1 MLIDLTVKPMSSI
14 TASASTL
21 KSISSSSI
29 FGRQKNKLESFS
41 LSFHKW
47 ALIGLLHDHLYA
59 QETKPNRRMKT
70 KQNKTKQN
78 ENKTKKTRPR
88 PAVFGMLSCVS
99 DFEPTSLLVLSNFFS
114 ISTLCK
120 NWRVVWVKQ
129 RSSEH
134 QKRSRTL
141 QGYIC
146 ENSRWTLSITK
157 HRLVCVGNIY
167 ADCCREILA

>member
-1 MLIDLTVKPMSSI
+1 MSSI

-70 KQNKTKQN
+70 KQN

-88 PAVFGMLSCVS
+88 PAVFGMLSCVC
-99 DFEPTSLLVLSNFFS
+99 DFEPTSLLVFSNFFS
-114 ISTLCK
+114 INTLCK
-120 NWRVVWVKQ
+120 NWRAVWVKQ
-129 RSSEH
+129 LSGEN
-134 QKRSRTL
+134 QKAYRTL
-141 QGYIC
+141 QSYIC

-157 HRLVCVGNIY
+157 HRLVCVGSIY

>member
-41 LSFHKW
+41 LSFHKMGIDW
-47 ALIGLLHDHLYA
+47 SFTWSFICTG
-59 QETKPNRRMKT
+59 NKT
-70 KQNKTKQN
+70 QQTNENKTKQN

-99 DFEPTSLLVLSNFFS
+99 DFEPTSLLVFSNFFS

-146 ENSRWTLSITK
+146 ENSGWTLSITK

>member
-41 LSFHKW
+41 LTFHKMGIDW
-47 ALIGLLHDHLYA
+47 SFTWSIYMHRKQNPTD
-59 QETKPNRRMKT
+59 EW
-70 KQNKTKQN
+70 KQNKTK
-78 ENKTKKTRPR
+78 TKPTNRPR
-88 PAVFGMLSCVS
+88 PAVFGMLSCVC
-99 DFEPTSLLVLSNFFS
+99 DFEPTSLLVFSNLFS

-120 NWRVVWVKQ
+120 NWRAVWVKQ
-129 RSSEH
+129 LSGEN
-134 QKRSRTL
+134 QKAYRTL
-141 QGYIC
+141 QSYIC

-157 HRLVCVGNIY
+157 HRLVCVGSIY

>member
-1 MLIDLTVKPMSSI
+1 MSSI

-21 KSISSSSI
+21 KSIPSSSI

-41 LSFHKW
+41 LSFHKMGIDW
-47 ALIGLLHDHLYA
+47 SFTWSFICTG
-59 QETKPNRRMKT
+59 
-70 KQNKTKQN
+70 NKTQQTN
-78 ENKTKKTRPR
+78 ENKTKTKPKQNRPR
-88 PAVFGMLSCVS
+88 PAVFGMLSCVY
-99 DFEPTSLLVLSNFFS
+99 DFEPTSLLVFCNFFS

-120 NWRVVWVKQ
+120 NWRAVWVKQ
-129 RSSEH
+129 LSGEN
-134 QKRSRTL
+134 QKAYRTL

>member
-41 LSFHKW
+41 LSFHKMGIDW
-47 ALIGLLHDHLYA
+47 SFTWSFICTG
-59 QETKPNRRMKT
+59 
-70 KQNKTKQN
+70 NKTQQTN
-78 ENKTKKTRPR
+78 ENKTKRKQNQKNRPR
-88 PAVFGMLSCVS
+88 PAVFGMLSCVC
-99 DFEPTSLLVLSNFFS
+99 DFEPTSLLVFSNFFS

-120 NWRVVWVKQ
+120 NWRAVWVKQ
-129 RSSEH
+129 LSGEN
-134 QKRSRTL
+134 QKAYRTL
-141 QGYIC
+141 QGYIF

>member
-70 KQNKTKQN
+70 KQN
-78 ENKTKKTRPR
+78 ENKTKKNRLR
-88 PAVFGMLSCVS
+88 PAVFGMLSCVC
-99 DFEPTSLLVLSNFFS
+99 DFEPTSLLVFSNFFS

-120 NWRVVWVKQ
+120 NWRAVWVKQ
-129 RSSEH
+129 LSGEN
-134 QKRSRTL
+134 QKAYRTL
-141 QGYIC
+141 QGYIF

>member
-1 MLIDLTVKPMSSI
+1 MSSI

-41 LSFHKW
+41 LSFHKMGIDW
-47 ALIGLLHDHLYA
+47 SFTWSFICTG
-59 QETKPNRRMKT
+59 NKT
-70 KQNKTKQN
+70 QQTNKNKTKQN
-78 ENKTKKTRPR
+78 ENEKSKTKPKSRDQQYLVCCHAYMTLSPR
-88 PAVFGMLSCVS
+88 HYWSSAI
-99 DFEPTSLLVLSNFFS
+99 FFS

-120 NWRVVWVKQ
+120 NWRAVWVKQ
-129 RSSEH
+129 PKQLSGEN
-134 QKRSRTL
+134 QKAYRTL

>member
-1 MLIDLTVKPMSSI
+1 MSSI

-59 QETKPNRRMKT
+59 QETKPDRRM
-70 KQNKTKQN
+70 KTKQN
-78 ENKTKKTRPR
+78 ENKTKKNTRPR

-99 DFEPTSLLVLSNFFS
+99 DFEPTSLLVFSNFFS

-120 NWRVVWVKQ
+120 NWRAVWVKQ
-129 RSSEH
+129 LSGEN
-134 QKRSRTL
+134 QKAYKTL
-141 QGYIC
+141 HGYIF

>member
-1 MLIDLTVKPMSSI
+1 MSSI

-59 QETKPNRRMKT
+59 QEIKPNRRM
-70 KQNKTKQN
+70 KTKQN

-88 PAVFGMLSCVS
+88 PAVFGMLSCVC
-99 DFEPTSLLVLSNFFS
+99 DFEPTSLLVFSNFFS
-114 ISTLCK
+114 INTLCK
-120 NWRVVWVKQ
+120 NWRAVWVKQ
-129 RSSEH
+129 LSGEN
-134 QKRSRTL
+134 QKAYRTL
-141 QGYIC
+141 QSYIC

-157 HRLVCVGNIY
+157 HRLVCVGSIY

>member
-29 FGRQKNKLESFS
+29 FGRQKSKLESFS

-70 KQNKTKQN
+70 KQNKTK
-78 ENKTKKTRPR
+78 TKPKKPGRDQQYLVCCHAYVTLSPR
-88 PAVFGMLSCVS
+88 SL
-99 DFEPTSLLVLSNFFS
+99 TSLLVFSNFFS
-114 ISTLCK
+114 INVLYVRIGVQFESNSWVVKIRRLIEPF
-120 NWRVVWVKQ
+120 RVISVKIQ
-129 RSSEH
+129 DELF
-134 QKRSRTL
+134 Q
-141 QGYIC
+141 
-146 ENSRWTLSITK
+146 
-157 HRLVCVGNIY
+157 
-167 ADCCREILA
+167 

>member
-1 MLIDLTVKPMSSI
+1 MSSI

-70 KQNKTKQN
+70 KQN

-88 PAVFGMLSCVS
+88 PAVFGMLSCVC
-99 DFEPTSLLVLSNFFS
+99 DFEPTSLLVFSNFFS
-114 ISTLCK
+114 INTLCK
-120 NWRVVWVKQ
+120 NWRAVWVKQ
-129 RSSEH
+129 LSGEN
-134 QKRSRTL
+134 QKAYRTL
-141 QGYIC
+141 QSYTC

-157 HRLVCVGNIY
+157 HRLVCVGSVY
-167 ADCCREILA
+167 ADCCREI

>member
-70 KQNKTKQN
+70 KQN
-78 ENKTKKTRPR
+78 ENKTKKTGRDQQYLVCCHAYVTLSPR
-88 PAVFGMLSCVS
+88 HYWSSAI
-99 DFEPTSLLVLSNFFS
+99 FFS

-120 NWRVVWVKQ
+120 NWRAVWVKQ
-129 RSSEH
+129 LSGEN
-134 QKRSRTL
+134 QKAYRTL
-141 QGYIC
+141 QGFSVKIQD
-146 ENSRWTLSITK
+146 ELFQ
-157 HRLVCVGNIY
+157 
-167 ADCCREILA
+167 

>member
-1 MLIDLTVKPMSSI
+1 MSSI

-70 KQNKTKQN
+70 KQN

-88 PAVFGMLSCVS
+88 PAVFGMLSCVCDS
-99 DFEPTSLLVLSNFFS
+99 EPTSLLVFSNFFS
-114 ISTLCK
+114 INTLCK
-120 NWRVVWVKQ
+120 NWRAVWVKQ
-129 RSSEH
+129 LSSEN
-134 QKRSRTL
+134 QKAYRTL
-141 QGYIC
+141 QSYIC

-157 HRLVCVGNIY
+157 HRLVCVGSIY

>member
-70 KQNKTKQN
+70 KQN
-78 ENKTKKTRPR
+78 ENKTKQTRPR
-88 PAVFGMLSCVS
+88 PAVFGKLSCVC
-99 DFEPTSLLVLSNFFS
+99 DFEPTSLLVFSNFFS
-114 ISTLCK
+114 INTLCK
-120 NWRVVWVKQ
+120 NWRAVWVKQ
-129 RSSEH
+129 LSGEN
-134 QKRSRTL
+134 QKAYRTL
-141 QGYIC
+141 QSYIC

-157 HRLVCVGNIY
+157 HRLVCVGSIY

>member
-29 FGRQKNKLESFS
+29 FGRQKSKLESFS

-70 KQNKTKQN
+70 KQN
-78 ENKTKKTRPR
+78 ENKTKKNRLR
-88 PAVFGMLSCVS
+88 PAVFGMLSCVC
-99 DFEPTSLLVLSNFFS
+99 DFQPTSLLVFSNFFS

-120 NWRVVWVKQ
+120 NWRAVWVKQ
-129 RSSEH
+129 LSGEN
-134 QKRSRTL
+134 RTL
-141 QGYIC
+141 QGYIF
-146 ENSRWTLSITK
+146 ENSR
-157 HRLVCVGNIY
+157 
-167 ADCCREILA
+167 

>member
-59 QETKPNRRMKT
+59 QETKSNRRMKT
-70 KQNKTKQN
+70 KQNK
-78 ENKTKKTRPR
+78 NKTKKNRPR

-99 DFEPTSLLVLSNFFS
+99 DFEPTSLLVFSNFFS

-120 NWRVVWVKQ
+120 NWRAVWVKQ
-129 RSSEH
+129 LSGEN
-134 QKRSRTL
+134 QKAYRIL
-141 QGYIC
+141 QGYLF

>member
-1 MLIDLTVKPMSSI
+1 MSSI

-70 KQNKTKQN
+70 KQN

-88 PAVFGMLSCVS
+88 PAVFGMLSCVC
-99 DFEPTSLLVLSNFFS
+99 DFEPTSLLVFSNFFS
-114 ISTLCK
+114 INTLCK
-120 NWRVVWVKQ
+120 NWRAVWVKQ
-129 RSSEH
+129 LSGEN
-134 QKRSRTL
+134 QKTYRTL
-141 QGYIC
+141 QSYIC

-157 HRLVCVGNIY
+157 HRLVCVGSIY